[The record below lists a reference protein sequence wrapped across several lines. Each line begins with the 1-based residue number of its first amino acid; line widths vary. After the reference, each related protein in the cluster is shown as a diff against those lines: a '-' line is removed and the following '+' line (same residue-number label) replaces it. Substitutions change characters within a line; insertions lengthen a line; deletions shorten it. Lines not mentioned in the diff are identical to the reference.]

1 MEEYQ
6 KVRIKDF
13 HLFLIKKKLLQINN
27 INCFWKSAM
36 ISQFHFKEIKKK
48 LINHVMPGSIE
59 KEKEKKN
66 NSISKLDIR
75 WFHFKKKKKMMM
87 IIKLLEIDNLPNK
100 QHKYNPIKKKKKE

>member
-6 KVRIKDF
+6 KVRKKDF

-75 WFHFKKKKKMMM
+75 WFHLKKKKNDD
-87 IIKLLEIDNLPNK
+87 DNNN
-100 QHKYNPIKKKKKE
+100 Y